1 MRWNGRRWAWVT
13 PDGDLWTAV
22 IADVGPG
29 TSTREGSGRDLSMRS
44 LLTMAL
50 KGLPGH
56 PLHPP
61 LTDATIGAFT
71 AGSIAVVL
79 AWIGLWPDVLVG
91 AGLAVLII
99 GIVLAVPTALTGFA
113 DYLDLARGEPARQ
126 TALLHLG
133 IMVTAVLVF
142 LLAVVLLVISAADDH
157 VPVGVGLLTVLGL
170 AVLTVGGWIGGS
182 LVYVHGLRVLADRR
196 ASPKAAI
203 LPTLPSDEPGV
214 SSDD

>member
-1 MRWNGRRWAWVT
+1 
-13 PDGDLWTAV
+13 
-22 IADVGPG
+22 
-29 TSTREGSGRDLSMRS
+29 MRS

-99 GIVLAVPTALTGFA
+99 GIVLAVP
-113 DYLDLARGEPARQ
+113 P
-126 TALLHLG
+126 H
-133 IMVTAVLVF
+133 
-142 LLAVVLLVISAADDH
+142 
-157 VPVGVGLLTVLGL
+157 
-170 AVLTVGGWIGGS
+170 
-182 LVYVHGLRVLADRR
+182 
-196 ASPKAAI
+196 
-203 LPTLPSDEPGV
+203 
-214 SSDD
+214 